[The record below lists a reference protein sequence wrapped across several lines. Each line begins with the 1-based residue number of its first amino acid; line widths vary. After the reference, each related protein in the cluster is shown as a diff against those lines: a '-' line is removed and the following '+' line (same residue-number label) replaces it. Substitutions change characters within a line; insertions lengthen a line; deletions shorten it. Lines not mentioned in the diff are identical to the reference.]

1 MNSRNIFEIIRS
13 KLLLSELNW
22 HKRYDNETSLWEYK
36 IYKYKS
42 KSRKPIA
49 FIQIGEYDNT
59 GNIIGLSVTYANDI
73 QHPIDCET
81 LAQFER
87 TLDNIIKNKNMD
99 IKQFVCAAAYEF
111 LENHYNELRKRPED
125 LGLKSKEDLFECV
138 KNEPLDAIWCIRE
151 IFTCCM
157 GKDYC
162 SQLFIENEE
171 EDIYKATLNGETRY
185 YKLEFDEK
193 FFFPKVVDFVEVKK
207 HTKLVPVV
215 SWIPMN
221 KK

>member
-13 KLLLSELNW
+13 KQLLSEFYW
-22 HKRYDNETSLWEYK
+22 RKRYDNGTSLWEYK
-36 IYKYKS
+36 IYKP

-59 GNIIGLSVTYANDI
+59 GNIIGLTVTYANDMEN
-73 QHPIDCET
+73 PIDCET
-81 LAQFER
+81 LTQFESI
-87 TLDNIIKNKNMD
+87 LDNIINKNMG

-111 LENHYNELRKRPED
+111 LENHYNELKETPED
-125 LGLKSKEDLFECV
+125 LGFKSKEDLFECV
-138 KNEPLDAIWCIRE
+138 KNNPFDAIWCIRE
-151 IFTCCM
+151 IFTIEM
-157 GKDYC
+157 GTDYC

-193 FFFPKVVDFVEVKK
+193 NKVIDFVEVKK

-215 SWIPMN
+215 SWIPMD
-221 KK
+221 K

>member
-1 MNSRNIFEIIRS
+1 
-13 KLLLSELNW
+13 
-22 HKRYDNETSLWEYK
+22 
-36 IYKYKS
+36 
-42 KSRKPIA
+42 
-49 FIQIGEYDNT
+49 
-59 GNIIGLSVTYANDI
+59 
-73 QHPIDCET
+73 
-81 LAQFER
+81 
-87 TLDNIIKNKNMD
+87 MD
-99 IKQFVCAAAYEF
+99 IKQFVCAVAYDF
-111 LENHYNELRKRPED
+111 LGKHYNELREKPED
-125 LGLKSKEDLFECV
+125 LGFKSKKDLFECV

-157 GKDYC
+157 GTDYC